1 MADTKN
7 AKHGKK
13 KARKNSNYKTVVKY
27 VDIDQLLKKA
37 LCDYRNMPQPDP
49 EFGQRPEVVQNK
61 YEKCVRFCTVAQVI
75 TKEERDLLFEGKNHV
90 PMSAEEQAEFTGIPV
105 YQIEKNEFAFK
116 AGKPEDFVR
125 ASMVRLALCDMINE
139 VISKTD
145 PEQDI
150 DTDNPLLEEAACYI
164 NFCLE
169 NGIITQDQALTI
181 YVQVKQ
187 KQELDIPFVAG
198 LTGLGVDVLTQMAQ
212 S

>member
-1 MADTKN
+1 MAGTKN
-7 AKHGKK
+7 TKHSKK
-13 KARKNSNYKTVVKY
+13 KTRKNSNYKTVVKY

-37 LCDYRNMPQPDP
+37 LCDYRNMPEPDSDIGP
-49 EFGQRPEVVQNK
+49 SPEVVQNK

-90 PMSAEEQAEFTGIPV
+90 PMGAEEQAEFTGIPV

-116 AGKPEDFVR
+116 ARKPEDFVR
-125 ASMVRLALCDMINE
+125 ASMVRLALCDLINE
-139 VISKTD
+139 VISKID
-145 PEQDI
+145 PDLEI
-150 DTDNPLLEEAACYI
+150 DTDNPLIEEAACYI

-187 KQELDIPFVAG
+187 RQELDIPFVAG